1 MIRHRDLF
9 PFVAGLTLIAVS
21 LACSG
26 NASPRP
32 AALPTLAVDS
42 TSMAVSTAAPQ
53 LADTPTLAVDFTP
66 IAVSTIQ
73 PAIPEQRRLTLE
85 FPPQIR
91 AGDSDVISLKL
102 EVDSLGNLTPT
113 AEVAGNV
120 ITGATVQIPNLYE
133 THTVT
138 AEARLD
144 LAGVEVRPSE
154 MTSQPLLPGQSVTF
168 YWSVRPTETGV
179 YRGTAWL
186 FLKFVDKVS
195 AAESERAL
203 SAQRVEIEAVNFLGL
218 SANLAR
224 TAGALGS
231 VVGGVIGFPFFADV
245 ARFVLGRR
253 RKKG

>member
-1 MIRHRDLF
+1 MIRRRNLF
-9 PFVAGLTLIAVS
+9 LFAAGLTLIALS
-21 LACSG
+21 LACGGS
-26 NASPRP
+26 NASAPPNAR
-32 AALPTLAVDS
+32 PTLAAAS
-42 TSMAVSTAAPQ
+42 TPLAVST
-53 LADTPTLAVDFTP
+53 V
-66 IAVSTIQ
+66 Q

-91 AGDSDVISLKL
+91 AGDSDIVSLKL

-120 ITGATVQIPNLYE
+120 VVGGTVEIPHLYK
-133 THTVT
+133 THYVT

-154 MTSQPLLPGQSVTF
+154 ITSETLLPGQTVTF
-168 YWSVRPTETGV
+168 YWSVRPSETGV

-195 AAESERAL
+195 GEESRRAL

-218 SANLAR
+218 SANFAR

-231 VVGGVIGFPFFADV
+231 IVGGVIGFPFFADV
-245 ARFVLGRR
+245 AKFVVGRR
-253 RKKG
+253 RKK

>member
-1 MIRHRDLF
+1 MIRRRNLF
-9 PFVAGLTLIAVS
+9 LFAAGLTLIALS
-21 LACSG
+21 LACGGS
-26 NASPRP
+26 NASAPPNAR
-32 AALPTLAVDS
+32 PTLAAAS
-42 TSMAVSTAAPQ
+42 TPLAVST
-53 LADTPTLAVDFTP
+53 V
-66 IAVSTIQ
+66 Q

-91 AGDSDVISLKL
+91 AGDSDIVSLKL

-120 ITGATVQIPNLYE
+120 VVGGTVEIPNLYK
-133 THTVT
+133 THYVT

-154 MTSQPLLPGQSVTF
+154 ITSEPLLPGQTVTF
-168 YWSVRPTETGV
+168 YWSVRPSETGV

-195 AAESERAL
+195 GEESRRAL

-218 SANLAR
+218 SANFAR

-231 VVGGVIGFPFFADV
+231 IVGGVIGFPFFADV
-245 ARFVLGRR
+245 AKFVVGRR
-253 RKKG
+253 RKK